1 MSGSG
6 KPRLFVTREIFGE
19 VIKKLENY
27 YEVEVWDRFTNPP
40 PTVLMNKA
48 RDCDALL
55 TMAGD
60 RVTCELLREAKKLRI
75 VAQMIV
81 GFDNVDI
88 ECATRLGV
96 YVTNAPGIISE
107 ATADFTWAL
116 ILSVARRVVE
126 ADNYVRWGEW
136 ERDRTPW
143 HPLMFLG
150 TLIYGKTLGI
160 IGLGAIGRAVARRA
174 KGFNMRVLYYDVVR
188 HPEDVC
194 KELGVE
200 FRELNELLEESDIIT
215 IHTPLTPSTY
225 HLINA
230 ERLKKVKKGAILINA
245 ARGPVVDANA
255 LIEALKDGR
264 LAGAGLDVFEVEPLP
279 QNHPLTMFK
288 NVVLAPH
295 IASATYESRF
305 EMASIAAENLVAFA
319 EGRIPPNLVNKDVIK
334 VRNPGFGSGG

>member
-1 MSGSG
+1 MSRRS
-6 KPRLFVTREIFGE
+6 KPKLFVSREIFNE
-19 VIKKLENY
+19 VIKKLESY

-40 PTVLMNKA
+40 PDILLDKA
-48 RDCDALL
+48 RECDALL

-60 RVTCELLREAKKLRI
+60 KITCDLLRQSKNLRI
-75 VAQMIV
+75 VSQMIV

-88 ECATRLGV
+88 ECATKLGI

-136 ERDRTPW
+136 ERDRAPW

-160 IGLGAIGRAVARRA
+160 IGLGAIGKAVARRA
-174 KGFNMRVLYYDVVR
+174 KGFNMKVLYYDVVKY
-188 HPEDVC
+188 PEDVVR
-194 KELGVE
+194 ELGLE
-200 FRELNELLEESDIIT
+200 YRELDDLLKESDIIT
-215 IHTPLTPSTY
+215 IHTPLTKETY
-225 HLINA
+225 HLIN
-230 ERLKKVKKGAILINA
+230 EEKLKNVKKGAILINA
-245 ARGPVVDANA
+245 ARGPIVDTEA
-255 LIEALKDGR
+255 LIKALKDGR
-264 LAGAGLDVFEVEPLP
+264 LAGAGLDVFEIEPLP

-295 IASATYESRF
+295 IASATYESRY
-305 EMASIAAENLVAFA
+305 EMALTAAENLIAFA
-319 EGRIPPNLVNKDVIK
+319 EGRIPPNLVNKEVVN
-334 VRNPGFGSGG
+334 VRNPGFS

>member
-1 MSGSG
+1 MSLGR
-6 KPRLFVTREIFGE
+6 KPKVFVTREIFNE

-40 PTVLMNKA
+40 YEVLLDKA
-48 RDCDALL
+48 RECDALL
-55 TMAGD
+55 TMVGD
-60 RVTCELLREAKKLRI
+60 RITCELLSNARRLRI

-88 ECATRLGV
+88 ECATRLGI

-116 ILSVARRVVE
+116 ILAVARKVVE

-150 TLIYGKTLGI
+150 TLVYGKTLGI

-174 KGFNMRVLYYDVVR
+174 KGFNMRILYYDVVR
-188 HPEDVC
+188 YPENVQ

-200 FRELNELLEESDIIT
+200 YRELDELLMESDIIT
-215 IHTPLTPSTY
+215 IHAPLTKETY
-225 HLINA
+225 HLINE
-230 ERLKKVKKGAILINA
+230 ERLKKVKRGAILINA
-245 ARGPVVDANA
+245 ARGPIVDTNA
-255 LIEALKDGR
+255 LIKALSEGR
-264 LAGAGLDVFEVEPLP
+264 IAGAGLDVFELEPLP

-305 EMASIAAENLVAFA
+305 EMASKAAENLISFA
-319 EGRIPPNLVNKDVIK
+319 EGKIPPNLVNKEVVK
-334 VRNPGFGSGG
+334 VRAPGFY

>member
-1 MSGSG
+1 MSLSR
-6 KPRLFVTREIFGE
+6 KPKVFVTREIFNE
-19 VIKKLENY
+19 VIKKLEDY

-40 PTVLMNKA
+40 YQVLLDKA
-48 RDCDALL
+48 RECDALL

-60 RVTCELLREAKKLRI
+60 RITCELLSNARRLRI

-88 ECATRLGV
+88 ECATKLGI

-116 ILSVARRVVE
+116 ILAVARRVVE

-150 TLIYGKTLGI
+150 TLVYGKTLGI

-174 KGFNMRVLYYDVVR
+174 KGFNMRVLYYDVVQY
-188 HPEDVC
+188 PESVQ

-200 FRELNELLEESDIIT
+200 YRELDELLMESDIIS
-215 IHTPLTPSTY
+215 IHTPLTKETY
-225 HLINA
+225 HLINE
-230 ERLKKVKKGAILINA
+230 ERLKKVKKGVILINA
-245 ARGPVVDANA
+245 ARGPVVDTNA
-255 LIEALKDGR
+255 LIKALSEGR
-264 LAGAGLDVFEVEPLP
+264 IAGAGLDVFELEPLP

-305 EMASIAAENLVAFA
+305 EMASKAAENLISFA
-319 EGRIPPNLVNKDVIK
+319 EGKIPPNLVNKEVVK
-334 VRNPGFGSGG
+334 VRAPGF

>member
-1 MSGSG
+1 MSLGR
-6 KPRLFVTREIFGE
+6 KPKVFVTREIFNE

-40 PTVLMNKA
+40 YEVLLDKA
-48 RDCDALL
+48 RECDALL
-55 TMAGD
+55 TMVGD
-60 RVTCELLREAKKLRI
+60 RITCELLSNARRLRI

-88 ECATRLGV
+88 ECATRLGI

-116 ILSVARRVVE
+116 ILAVARKVIE

-136 ERDRTPW
+136 ERDRAPW

-150 TLIYGKTLGI
+150 TLVYGKTLGI

-174 KGFNMRVLYYDVVR
+174 KGFNMRILYYDVVR
-188 HPEDVC
+188 YPENVQ

-200 FRELNELLEESDIIT
+200 YRELDELLMESDIIT
-215 IHTPLTPSTY
+215 IHAPLTKETY
-225 HLINA
+225 HLINE
-230 ERLKKVKKGAILINA
+230 ERLKKVKRGAILINA
-245 ARGPVVDANA
+245 ARGPIVDTNA
-255 LIEALKDGR
+255 LIKALSEGR
-264 LAGAGLDVFEVEPLP
+264 IAGAGLDVFELEPLP

-305 EMASIAAENLVAFA
+305 EMASKAAENLISFA
-319 EGRIPPNLVNKDVIK
+319 EGKIPPNLVNKEVVK
-334 VRNPGFGSGG
+334 VRAPGFY

>member
-1 MSGSG
+1 MSLGR
-6 KPRLFVTREIFGE
+6 KPKVFVTREIFNE

-40 PTVLMNKA
+40 YEVLLDKA
-48 RDCDALL
+48 RECDALL
-55 TMAGD
+55 TMVGD
-60 RVTCELLREAKKLRI
+60 RITCELLSNARRLRI

-88 ECATRLGV
+88 ECATRLGI

-116 ILSVARRVVE
+116 ILAVARKVVE

-150 TLIYGKTLGI
+150 TLVYGKTLGI

-188 HPEDVC
+188 YPENVQ

-200 FRELNELLEESDIIT
+200 YRELDELLMESDIIT
-215 IHTPLTPSTY
+215 IHAPLTKETY
-225 HLINA
+225 HLINE
-230 ERLKKVKKGAILINA
+230 ERLKKVKRGAILINA
-245 ARGPVVDANA
+245 ARGPIVDTNA
-255 LIEALKDGR
+255 LIKALSEGR
-264 LAGAGLDVFEVEPLP
+264 IAGAGLDVFELEPLP

-305 EMASIAAENLVAFA
+305 EMASKAAENLISFA
-319 EGRIPPNLVNKDVIK
+319 EGKIPPNLVNKEVVK
-334 VRNPGFGSGG
+334 VRAPGFY